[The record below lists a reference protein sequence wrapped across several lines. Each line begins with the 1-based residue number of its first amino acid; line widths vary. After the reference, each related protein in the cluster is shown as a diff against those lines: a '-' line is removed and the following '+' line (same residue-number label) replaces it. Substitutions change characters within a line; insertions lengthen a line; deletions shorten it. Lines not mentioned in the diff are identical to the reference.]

1 MEKTIRL
8 RVRKET
14 APSQHNSI
22 IRLKGSLVSMGYT
35 QIIHIEDQDDQ
46 FYINTFGIPEE
57 KTREVLDYITSF
69 IAGEQLL
76 ETITITK

>member
-8 RVRKET
+8 RVRKDT
-14 APSQHNSI
+14 VPSEHTSI
-22 IRLKGSLVSMGYT
+22 IRLKGSLVSKGYT
-35 QIIHIEDQDDQ
+35 QIIHIEDQDEQ
-46 FYINTFGIPEE
+46 FHINTFEIPEE
-57 KTREVLDYITSF
+57 KTGEVLDYIASF